1 MANADLIVTYDA
13 AVWIQF
19 QLALYVAHPD
29 QFPIGTDVIVAIA
42 GGASLLASD
51 GSGANALALTNAQIN
66 SLIANGKPAGYVA
79 ATKSLAPNAPIYQ
92 YLKLDIHSIIQAG
105 KQVRDAYQDS
115 LSNPLS
121 PLV

>member
-1 MANADLIVTYDA
+1 MANADLIVTYDT

-19 QLALYVAHPD
+19 QLALYVTHPEM
-29 QFPIGTDVIVAIA
+29 FPVGTDVIVATA

-66 SLIANGKPAGYVA
+66 TLISNGKPAGYVA
-79 ATKSLAPNAPIYQ
+79 ATKLLAANAPIYQ
-92 YLKLDIHSIIQAG
+92 YLQRDVRGIIQAG
-105 KQVRDAYQDS
+105 KQTRDAYQDG
-115 LSNPLS
+115 LSNPLT